1 MFYLKKKI
9 AYFDYYENGEKKRS
23 CGHVKLLIRDED
35 VTIEIQVKGVGAKE
49 SCMCDILSV
58 GQKESRIGR
67 FVMNQG
73 TGYYNAHYH
82 KTDMDGAGMSLSEVV
97 GLKLYISEDKYC
109 QSAWEWGK
117 LSESKTQQIPRENAG
132 ELPAVQARAALKTE
146 TEQEAAITLAAEA
159 EQEEAEA
166 KRSATAAEPA
176 RRIQEKK
183 ELQDSEMADPEEVK
197 AEEKS
202 ATKEESAQET
212 EEKTEPVEEKE
223 LKTEELLGERLYE
236 DKWQQLCSTY
246 PVCHPF
252 GDAEE
257 YIAIAPKD
265 FVILRKEY
273 QNLVSNS
280 FLLHS
285 FYNYHHVIL
294 GKMEKNDDIYY
305 IGAPGNYF
313 DRDRKVAV
321 MFGFE
326 GFARSEPDK
335 PQSNENSG
343 VMCGDF
349 GYYMK
354 KVEI

>member
-1 MFYLKKKI
+1 MFYFKKKI
-9 AYFDYYENGEKKRS
+9 AYFDYYESGEKKRS
-23 CGHVKLLIRDED
+23 CGHTKLLIKDER
-35 VTIEIQVKGVGAKE
+35 VTIEIHVKDVGAKE
-49 SCMCDILSV
+49 SCMCDILAV

-67 FVMNQG
+67 FVMDRG
-73 TGYYNAHYH
+73 TGYYNAHYQR
-82 KTDMDGAGMSLSEVV
+82 DDLDGEGLSLFETA
-97 GLKLYISEDKYC
+97 GLKIRISEDKYC
-109 QSAWEWGK
+109 QTAWEWGK
-117 LSESKTQQIPRENAG
+117 LSESKTQQIARENVG
-132 ELPAVQARAALKTE
+132 ELPAAQARAALETE
-146 TEQEAAITLAAEA
+146 TEQEEVVTLAADS
-159 EQEEAEA
+159 EEA
-166 KRSATAAEPA
+166 K
-176 RRIQEKK
+176 
-183 ELQDSEMADPEEVK
+183 SEDKTVE
-197 AEEKS
+197 
-202 ATKEESAQET
+202 KEESAQET
-212 EEKTEPVEEKE
+212 EEKTEPAEEEKE

-265 FVILRKEY
+265 FVVLRKEY

-280 FLLHS
+280 FLMHS

-294 GKMEKNDDIYY
+294 GKMEKNDEIYY

-326 GFARSEPDK
+326 GFARSETGNK
-335 PQSNENSG
+335 QRNENSG
-343 VMCGDF
+343 VTCGDF

>member
-1 MFYLKKKI
+1 MFYFKKKI
-9 AYFDYYENGEKKRS
+9 AYFDYYESGEKKRS
-23 CGHVKLLIRDED
+23 CGHTKLLIKDER
-35 VTIEIQVKGVGAKE
+35 VTIEIHVKDVGAKE
-49 SCMCDILSV
+49 SCMCDILAV

-67 FVMNQG
+67 FVMDRG
-73 TGYYNAHYH
+73 TGYYNAHYQR
-82 KTDMDGAGMSLSEVV
+82 DDLDGEGLSLFETE
-97 GLKLYISEDKYC
+97 GLKIRISEDKYC
-109 QSAWEWGK
+109 QTAWEWGK
-117 LSESKTQQIPRENAG
+117 LSESKTQQIKGENAG
-132 ELPAVQARAALKTE
+132 ELPAAQIRAALE
-146 TEQEAAITLAAEA
+146 TEIEQEEVVTLAADS
-159 EQEEAEA
+159 EEA
-166 KRSATAAEPA
+166 K
-176 RRIQEKK
+176 
-183 ELQDSEMADPEEVK
+183 SEDK
-197 AEEKS
+197 TG
-202 ATKEESAQET
+202 TKEESAQET
-212 EEKTEPVEEKE
+212 EEKTEPVEEEKE

-265 FVILRKEY
+265 FVVLRKEY

-280 FLLHS
+280 FLMHS

-294 GKMEKNDDIYY
+294 GKMEKNDEIYY

-326 GFARSEPDK
+326 GFARSETGNK
-335 PQSNENSG
+335 QRNENSG
-343 VMCGDF
+343 VTCGDF

>member
-1 MFYLKKKI
+1 MFYFKKKI
-9 AYFDYYENGEKKRS
+9 AYFDYYESGEKKRS
-23 CGHVKLLIRDED
+23 CGHTKLLIKDER
-35 VTIEIQVKGVGAKE
+35 VTIEIHVKDVGAKE
-49 SCMCDILSV
+49 SCMCDILAV

-67 FVMNQG
+67 FVMDRG
-73 TGYYNAHYH
+73 TGYYNAHYQR
-82 KTDMDGAGMSLSEVV
+82 DDLDGEGLSLFETE
-97 GLKLYISEDKYC
+97 GLKLRISEDKYC
-109 QSAWEWGK
+109 QTAWEWGK
-117 LSESKTQQIPRENAG
+117 LSENKTQQIPRENVG
-132 ELPAVQARAALKTE
+132 ELPVAQTRAALETE
-146 TEQEAAITLAAEA
+146 TEQEEAVTLAT
-159 EQEEAEA
+159 EA
-166 KRSATAAEPA
+166 KRNATAAEPA

-183 ELQDSEMADPEEVK
+183 ELQDGEAADSEEA
-197 AEEKS
+197 KS
-202 ATKEESAQET
+202 EDKTVEKEESAQET
-212 EEKTEPVEEKE
+212 EEKTESVEEKE
-223 LKTEELLGERLYE
+223 LKTEELLGERLHE

-265 FVILRKEY
+265 FVVLRKEY

-280 FLLHS
+280 FLMHS

-294 GKMEKNDDIYY
+294 GKMEKNDEIYY

-326 GFARSEPDK
+326 GFARSETGNK
-335 PQSNENSG
+335 QRNENSG
-343 VMCGDF
+343 VTCGDF